1 MASGGA
7 MVLKLMINI
16 ALVSMYAILYIDIL
30 GPTFV
35 MSGGAMA
42 PLAPP
47 VPPPMYI
54 YYIICI

>member
-7 MVLKLMINI
+7 MVLNMINI

-30 GPTFV
+30 GPAFV
-35 MSGGAMA
+35 ISGGAMA

-47 VPPPMYI
+47 VPLPMNSDDVFYP
-54 YYIICI
+54 